1 MPNSFRLT
9 LLATTVASLATS
21 TALAQ
26 QSETLNN
33 MVVTASGFEQQVKDA
48 PASISVLS
56 REQLERGHYQNITDA
71 LRDVPGVTVTG
82 GGGGDNGH
90 DISIRGMPAQYTLV
104 LVDGRPQSSRE
115 SRPNGSAGFE
125 QDWLPP
131 LQAIERIEIVR
142 GPMSTLYGSDA
153 IGGVI
158 NVITRKVAQ
167 QWHGNLQVDTVLQE
181 SSSSGDSRQ
190 GNFYLSGPLVG
201 DTLGLQLYG
210 QASQRD
216 EDKII
221 NGYED
226 KSLQSLT
233 ARLSLAASDNHDVT
247 AEAGITR
254 QDRQSLMGRSA
265 PSEGCRGG
273 CSDSLNKFTNRHMA
287 VTHSGRFDWGTSET
301 FVQRENSRNDS
312 RDIEITNTTAKTSG
326 VIPLGTHMVTVGA
339 SYEEEKLE
347 DGTTNQISDLTTL
360 DQRQWAV
367 FVEDEWMLTDSW
379 SLTGGI
385 RLDESDKY
393 SSHISP
399 RLYSVWNM
407 TPDWTLKGGV
417 STGYR
422 SPNIRETA
430 PGWGQV
436 SRGGNVY
443 GNPNLKPETS
453 LNKELALYY
462 GNENGFNGSLTVF
475 HNDFDDKITRIACP
489 VSICD
494 AGPNDF
500 GSDPTYRI
508 NVDEAVTRGVEVSL
522 AAPLNE
528 SLDLTGSYTFTDSEQ
543 KSGEYAG
550 SPLTQLPRHQISASL
565 DWQVSA
571 RLSQWTRATY
581 RGKESQPV
589 TGPSSSSTIA
599 PSYTFVDTGLGY
611 QLNANTQLN
620 AGIYNL
626 LDETITYDE
635 YGYVEDGRR
644 VWLGLSVDF

>member
-1 MPNSFRLT
+1 NH
-9 LLATTVASLATS
+9 S
-21 TALAQ
+21 T
-26 QSETLNN
+26 
-33 MVVTASGFEQQVKDA
+33 F
-48 PASISVLS
+48 S
-56 REQLERGHYQNITDA
+56 R
-71 LRDVPGVTVTG
+71 
-82 GGGGDNGH
+82 
-90 DISIRGMPAQYTLV
+90 
-104 LVDGRPQSSRE
+104 
-115 SRPNGSAGFE
+115 F
-125 QDWLPP
+125 
-131 LQAIERIEIVR
+131 
-142 GPMSTLYGSDA
+142 
-153 IGGVI
+153 
-158 NVITRKVAQ
+158 
-167 QWHGNLQVDTVLQE
+167 
-181 SSSSGDSRQ
+181 
-190 GNFYLSGPLVG
+190 F
-201 DTLGLQLYG
+201 
-210 QASQRD
+210 
-216 EDKII
+216 
-221 NGYED
+221 
-226 KSLQSLT
+226 
-233 ARLSLAASDNHDVT
+233 LSLH
-247 AEAGITR
+247 E
-254 QDRQSLMGRSA
+254 
-265 PSEGCRGG
+265 
-273 CSDSLNKFTNRHMA
+273 K
-287 VTHSGRFDWGTSET
+287 SG
-301 FVQRENSRNDS
+301 
-312 RDIEITNTTAKTSG
+312 
-326 VIPLGTHMVTVGA
+326 
-339 SYEEEKLE
+339 
-347 DGTTNQISDLTTL
+347 
-360 DQRQWAV
+360 
-367 FVEDEWMLTDSW
+367 
-379 SLTGGI
+379 LTGGI

-508 NVDEAVTRGVEVSL
+508 NVDEAITRGVEISM